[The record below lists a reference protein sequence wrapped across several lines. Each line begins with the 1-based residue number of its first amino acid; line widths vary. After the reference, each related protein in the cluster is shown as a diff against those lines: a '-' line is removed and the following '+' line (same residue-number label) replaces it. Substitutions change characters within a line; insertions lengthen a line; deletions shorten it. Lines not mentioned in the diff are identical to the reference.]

1 MNNQLSVF
9 EGKQVVILL
18 PEDVNFPFKGDF
30 LIRARDAAEILEYAT
45 TQKLTELVKEKYLI
59 LVRNSGLTKTGNPN
73 LNNAGETFLTNHG
86 LNQALANST
95 MPKAEPFQDWLY
107 EKVLPSIQKT
117 GSYAVQIKDS
127 YVIDD
132 PIKRAERWIEEQKEK
147 QELQTQ
153 VIEMQPK
160 VDYLEKIVANPS
172 TMTTTQISKDYGMT
186 AQEFNKL
193 LHSYHIQYK
202 RGENWYLYEE
212 HDDFGYTQSH
222 THLVENEKGVFNTVN
237 MKWTQVGRKFLYQFL
252 KEKNI
257 LPLCDISTIN
267 RKTLLQKC

>member
-1 MNNQLSVF
+1 MDELQKVF
-9 EGKQVVILL
+9 DYQGKQVRTVLKNGQPMFGL
-18 PEDVNFPFKGDF
+18 KDSCD
-30 LIRARDAAEILEYAT
+30 ILEIGNVTDAKNRLESDEFDLIEVAD
-45 TQKLTELVKEKYLI
+45 QLGKRQEMLFITESGLYSLI
-59 LVRNSGLTKTGNPN
+59 LGSRKPEAKEFKRWITHEVIPAIR
-73 LNNAGETFLTNHG
+73 
-86 LNQALANST
+86 
-95 MPKAEPFQDWLY
+95 
-107 EKVLPSIQKT
+107 KT
-117 GSYAVQIKDS
+117 GSYVVQIKDS

-147 QELQTQ
+147 QELQIQ

-160 VDYLEKIVANPS
+160 VDYLEKIVANPG

-202 RGENWYLYEE
+202 RGDNWYLYEE

-257 LPLCDISTIN
+257 LPLCDVSTIY
-267 RKTLLQKC
+267 

>member
-9 EGKQVVILL
+9 EGKPIVILL
-18 PEDVNFPFKGDF
+18 PEDVNFQFKGDF
-30 LIRARDAAEILEYAT
+30 LIRVKDVAEVLGYGQSKDLAA
-45 TQKLTELVKEKYLI
+45 LVKEKYVVLMKNSAFAKSESMK
-59 LVRNSGLTKTGNPN
+59 LVH
-73 LNNAGETFLTNHG
+73 LNTMGETFLTNHG

-117 GSYAVQIKDS
+117 GSYSVKVQLPQDYPS
-127 YVIDD
+127 AL
-132 PIKRAERWIEEQKEK
+132 RALADQVEITQKFE
-147 QELQTQ
+147 TQ

-160 VDYLEKIVANPS
+160 VDYLEKIVANPG

-202 RGENWYLYEE
+202 RGDNWYLYEE
-212 HDDFGYTQSH
+212 YDDYGYTQSH
-222 THLVENEKGVFNTVN
+222 THLVETEKETFNTVS

-257 LPLCDISTIN
+257 FPLCDISTIHQE
-267 RKTLLQKC
+267 TLLQKC